1 MEWRI
6 LTSSGQ
12 LVRGDKQ
19 GIGEHSLSVQNASG
33 LTPTRLFHRRS
44 RRRLVGVR
52 RQSCDGSRTAGD
64 VPRSRQA

>member
-19 GIGEHSLSVQNASG
+19 GIGEHSLSVENASG
-33 LTPTRLFHRRS
+33 LTPTRLFHRFATPTCW
-44 RRRLVGVR
+44 G
-52 RQSCDGSRTAGD
+52 TAT
-64 VPRSRQA
+64 VV